1 MQIKQ
6 EKIVP
11 TNAQLA
17 AKMLRDASMF
27 FRQVGEQNPPV
38 ADQMNQNAQVYEQ
51 VAQMVEAD
59 PTGEVPMQAPDQ
71 AQEGGDAP
79 QE

>member
-1 MQIKQ
+1 M
-6 EKIVP
+6 P

-38 ADQMNQNAQVYEQ
+38 ADQMNQNAQVYDQ

-59 PTGEVPMQAPDQ
+59 PTGEVPMQPPEGAPP
-71 AQEGGDAP
+71 EGGEP
-79 QE
+79 QG

>member
-1 MQIKQ
+1 M
-6 EKIVP
+6 P

-17 AKMLRDASMF
+17 AKMLRDASLF

-38 ADQMNQNAQVYEQ
+38 ADQMNQNAQVYDQ
-51 VAQMVEAD
+51 VAQMVETD
-59 PTGEVPMQAPDQ
+59 PTAEVPAQAP
-71 AQEGGDAP
+71 EGEQPP

>member
-1 MQIKQ
+1 M
-6 EKIVP
+6 P

-17 AKMLRDASMF
+17 AKMLRDSAMF

-38 ADQMNQNAQVYEQ
+38 ADQMNQNAQVYDQ

-59 PTGEVPMQAPDQ
+59 PTGEVPMQPPENMDA
-71 AQEGGDAP
+71 EGGEP
-79 QE
+79 QA